1 MLQEL
6 SIRQFAIIEEVHLTF
21 SQGFHVLTGETGA
34 GKSILIDALG
44 LVLGGRASSEF
55 VRHGAKKAEIE
66 ALFELDHAHPV
77 HAQLAEWGLEQE
89 DLLLLRRE
97 IWANGKSVCRVNGKM
112 VTLAMLRKISK
123 YLIDIHGQHEH
134 QFLLNRE
141 EQLKWLDHF
150 GGEALQVARAKYQAV
165 FAEYKKVDN
174 ELKKVQMNQQELM
187 QRMDL
192 LRFQNEEI
200 KAAALTF
207 GEEEELEQERNRLA
221 FAEKI
226 INNASKAYYY
236 LYEDQRGLDCIRQSM
251 SHLEEIVSLDPQLR
265 PIHELVQSAF
275 YQLEEAIHELGNYR
289 DEIEF
294 DPYRLNEVEERL
306 YMIKRL
312 QRKYGSTIAE
322 ILKYQQ
328 KVEQELEQLVHR
340 ESTEASLLKKRDRLE
355 KELALLAEELTAL
368 RKKAARQLETRV
380 EKELADLQM
389 KHTVFHVA
397 FQSGG
402 FSAKGCDQIEF
413 QIAPNPG
420 EPPRSL
426 AKVASGGELSRIMLA
441 LKCIFTD
448 LHQVHTVIF
457 DEIDTGVSGR
467 AAQAIAE
474 KIAFIAKYHQILC
487 VTHLPQVACMAD
499 HHFYISK
506 ESDGLK
512 TRTCVASLEREER
525 VEELARL
532 LGGVSLTETTHKHA
546 EEMLRLAE
554 EVKQTLSSGV

>member
-66 ALFELDHAHPV
+66 ALFELDRDHPV
-77 HAQLAEWGLEQE
+77 HFQLAEWGLEQE
-89 DLLLLRRE
+89 EMLLLRRE
-97 IWANGKSVCRVNGKM
+97 ILANGKSVCRVNGKM

-123 YLIDIHGQHEH
+123 NLIDIHGQHEH
-134 QFLLNRE
+134 QSLLNRE
-141 EQLKWLDHF
+141 EQLEWLDHF
-150 GGEALQVARAKYQAV
+150 GGESLRSAREKYQAV
-165 FAEYKKVDN
+165 FAEYKQVSKELNKVR
-174 ELKKVQMNQQELM
+174 MNQQELM

-192 LRFQNEEI
+192 LRFQNDEI
-200 KAAALTF
+200 KDAALTP

-221 FAEKI
+221 FAEK
-226 INNASKAYYY
+226 AYHY
-236 LYEDQRGLDCIRQSM
+236 LYEDQQGLDRIRQSLN
-251 SHLEEIVSLDPQLR
+251 HIEEILPLDQQLQ

-275 YQLEEAIHELGNYR
+275 YQLEEAVHELSKYQ

-294 DPYRLNEVEERL
+294 NPYRLNEVEERL
-306 YMIKRL
+306 YMIRQL
-312 QRKYGSTIAE
+312 QRKYGSTIEE
-322 ILKYQQ
+322 ILEYQQ
-328 KVEQELEQLVHR
+328 KVEQELEQLIHR
-340 ESTEASLLKKRDRLE
+340 ESTEASLVKKRDQLE
-355 KELALLAEELTAL
+355 KKLTLLAEQLTSL
-368 RKKAARQLETRV
+368 RKKAARKLEMRV

-389 KHTVFHVA
+389 KNTVFRIA
-397 FQSGG
+397 FQSAD
-402 FSAKGCDQIEF
+402 FLPRGCDQIEF

-426 AKVASGGELSRIMLA
+426 AKIASGGELSRIMLA

-448 LHQVHTVIF
+448 INQVHTLIF

-474 KIAFIAKYHQILC
+474 KIAIVAKYHQILC

-506 ESDGLK
+506 ESDGSK
-512 TRTCVASLEREER
+512 TRTQVTSLKREKR

-554 EVKQTLSSGV
+554 QVKQTLSLGV